1 MKPFARINLSYV
13 ALRRGILVS
22 SRALAAAAEA
32 KLAPPKLADYK
43 PGDIVTAMVGGKLP
57 HIMIVSDKKSAAGV
71 PLAIH
76 NIGSGTQEED
86 VLFAYP
92 LTGHY
97 RIP

>member
-1 MKPFARINLSYV
+1 MNKRRLRHEAGTSYP
-13 ALRRGILVS
+13 RG
-22 SRALAAAAEA
+22 LAAKNA
-32 KLAPPKLADYK
+32 KGA
-43 PGDIVTAMVGGKLP
+43 
-57 HIMIVSDKKSAAGV
+57 KKGAGV

-76 NIGSGTQEED
+76 NIGSGTQEEE

>member
-1 MKPFARINLSYV
+1 MGKKIIR
-13 ALRRGILVS
+13 
-22 SRALAAAAEA
+22 
-32 KLAPPKLADYK
+32 
-43 PGDIVTAMVGGKLP
+43 MVGGKLP
-57 HIMIVSDKKSAAGV
+57 HIMIVSDKKTAAGV

-86 VLFAYP
+86 FLFAYP

>member
-1 MKPFARINLSYV
+1 MKSFAQI
-13 ALRRGILVS
+13 ILVLS
-22 SRALAAAAEA
+22 IALAAVAEA
-32 KLAPPKLADYK
+32 KLAPPKLEDYTH
-43 PGDIVTAMVGGKLP
+43 GDIVTVMVGGKLP
-57 HIMIVSDKKSAAGV
+57 HIMIVSDKKTAAGV